1 MNSEILK
8 KLSVLIYVLILI
20 FSVSFYLLLMG
31 ASGHGFHFNS
41 TDKIALVFVLSG
53 IFIVPNYKNKLI
65 RKTRLKQLIL
75 MLPLVIAV
83 GTIIIGI
90 LVLKNSVEFKFGEDV
105 SEIERVLFYLIP
117 LVFIVLNGIII
128 KGIIVE
134 MKR

>member
-1 MNSEILK
+1 
-8 KLSVLIYVLILI
+8 
-20 FSVSFYLLLMG
+20 MG